1 VASERRYAVL
11 AHNELGTFHAKTAHG
26 VMAYGVSPT
35 VVVIDR
41 AHAGHSVREIVPHLQ
56 CDAPIVAS
64 FAEAKQFGPT
74 ALLIGI
80 APSGGV
86 LPPDWRAEIVQALES
101 GLEIVNGLHLT
112 FRDDDEFNA
121 AARRGGGSIWDV
133 REPPASIPLF
143 SGAAWEVPAH
153 VLLTVGSD
161 CAVGKMTVSL
171 ELARA
176 ARDAKRN
183 VAFVPTGQTGIM
195 IAGWGIAIDR
205 VISDFAAGAAEQ
217 LVLTAARDHDLLI
230 VEGQGSINHP
240 AYAPVTLG
248 LLYGSAPDAL
258 LLVHDLSRT
267 EAVGFP
273 TPVLSYSE
281 LIRIYEL
288 LCSTVK
294 PARVVGI
301 ALNTSSLSPDDAQK
315 AINDAIFETGLPCD
329 DVVRNQPHNLWRAI
343 APVLT
348 QKTRPVRAKARVPSS

>member
-1 VASERRYAVL
+1 
-11 AHNELGTFHAKTAHG
+11 
-26 VMAYGVSPT
+26 MAYGVSPT

-41 AHAGHSVREIVPHLQ
+41 AHSGHSVREIVPHLQ

-64 FAEAKQFGPT
+64 FAEAKQYGPT

-80 APSGGV
+80 APGGGE

-112 FRDDDEFNA
+112 FADDEEFKA
-121 AARRGGGSIWDV
+121 AALRGGGSIWDV
-133 REPPASIPLF
+133 REPPESIPLF
-143 SGAAWEVPAH
+143 SGAAWETSSQ

-161 CAVGKMTVSL
+161 CAVGKMTVAL

-176 ARDAKRN
+176 ARDANRN

-195 IAGWGIAIDR
+195 IAGWGISIDR

-217 LVLTAARDHDLLI
+217 LVLTAAPDHDLLI
-230 VEGQGSINHP
+230 VEGQGSISHP
-240 AYAPVTLG
+240 AYAPVTLA

-258 LLVHDLSRT
+258 LLVHDLSRS

-273 TPVLSYSE
+273 TPIRSYSE
-281 LIRIYEL
+281 LIHMYEF

-301 ALNTSSLSPDDAQK
+301 ALNTSGLSPEEAQK
-315 AINDAIFETGLPCD
+315 AINDTIFETGLPCD
-329 DVVRNQPHNLWRAI
+329 DVVRNRPHNLWRAI
-343 APVLT
+343 APALT
-348 QKTRPVRAKARVPSS
+348 EKTRPVRAEARVSGI